1 MSHIL
6 LKKIQNSLISTP
18 AANYVKFFSSDND
31 GGLLY
36 YMNSSGIPTPV
47 GGSGVAANTVIYTTY
62 SSLYSLYQNSSF
74 ATGSFYYITDFES
87 IYDQPDFY
95 FDGTLKTSLESKG
108 KPTAPYQPIIVVA
121 TSENTL
127 DSYAYQPSYPNDR
140 IKYDISWTQS
150 ELNSVSVKGRI
161 TERIDSNDNRTD
173 YDHRT
178 IRFKRYQA
186 YERIGLLT
194 GNINDWDCIT
204 GVCTGSGTSFS
215 TELSVGDV
223 ILLNSDVAYGGLE
236 NYTIG
241 LKIKTINSDNN
252 FISVTSSL
260 YASGV
265 PSPVTLNNMVS
276 QITPINY
283 SFASKNYTYFS
294 TSAWAGPSSYG
305 SYKEVYFGQGSTS
318 SQFIIPDYNDEAFT
332 FETYPYS
339 GTGLPITQDSIK
351 NNYIG
356 NYSQKY
362 LSGLNNTLILS
373 NNCFLLGTD
382 IYNNKIGDNSY
393 NNTFIGILT
402 NNQVHDN
409 IIYGN
414 FYNNMI
420 WGSARHNIIGGL
432 FYNNYISD
440 IEYNSIFAE
449 FGRNV
454 MYHPSNFRSNSI
466 DINLDVPILNINFIT
481 AYHVIQQY
489 NCNIF
494 LNSNNNIK
502 LSYYNGFNQLVID
515 DIDD

>member
-6 LKKIQNSLISTP
+6 LKKIQNSLISVP
-18 AANYVKFFSSDND
+18 ATNYVKFFSSDND

-161 TERIDSNDNRTD
+161 TERIDSNGNRTD

-178 IRFKRYQA
+178 IRFKRYQT
-186 YERIGLLT
+186 YERTGLLT

-215 TELSVGDV
+215 TELIVGDV
-223 ILLNSDVAYGGLE
+223 IFLNSDVAYGGLE

-241 LKIKTINSDNN
+241 LKIKTINSDTN

-260 YASGV
+260 YASSV
-265 PSPVTLNNMVS
+265 PSSVTLNNMVS

-283 SFASKNYTYFS
+283 SFSSKNYTYYYTNPIFLTS
-294 TSAWAGPSSYG
+294 TCYG

-318 SQFIIPDYNDEAFT
+318 IQFPIPDYNDEAFT

-339 GTGLPITQDSIK
+339 SSGLPVTHDSIK

-356 NYSQKY
+356 NYSQEY

-373 NNCFLLGTD
+373 NNCFLLGVD

-393 NNTFIGILT
+393 NNTFTG
-402 NNQVHDN
+402 NQVKNN

-414 FYNNMI
+414 FYNNNI
-420 WGSARHNIIGGL
+420 QGSTLHNIIGGK

-454 MYHPSNFRSNSI
+454 MYHPSNFCSNYI
-466 DINLDVPILNINFIT
+466 DVNLDVPIININFIT
-481 AYHVIQQY
+481 AYHVIQKY

-502 LSYYNGFNQLVID
+502 LSYYNGFNQLVVD